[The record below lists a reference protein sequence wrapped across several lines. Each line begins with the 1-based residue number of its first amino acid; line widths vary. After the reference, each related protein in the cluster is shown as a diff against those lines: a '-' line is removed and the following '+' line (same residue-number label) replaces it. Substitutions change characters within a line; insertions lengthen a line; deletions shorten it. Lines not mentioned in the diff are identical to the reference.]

1 MPYEKTRD
9 YIESIFNIC
18 NILFSKAKEKN
29 DRKLFFITKL
39 ISNYLLS
46 ITVEKNISLS
56 LSELNKTGEINK
68 KPIIEY
74 IAKNDIKLYDLKN
87 MQMTDMNVADLID
100 VERYVL
106 SHIYYII
113 SNN

>member
-1 MPYEKTRD
+1 MTYEKSRD
-9 YIESIFNIC
+9 YIESIFNVC
-18 NILFSKAKEKN
+18 NILFNKAKENN

-46 ITVEKNISLS
+46 ITVEKDVSLS

-74 IAKNDIKLYDLKN
+74 IEENNIKLYDLKN
-87 MQMTDMNVADLID
+87 MQTSDMNVEDLSH

-113 SNN
+113 TNN

>member
-1 MPYEKTRD
+1 MYYEKSRE
-9 YIESIFNIC
+9 YIESIFNVC
-18 NILFSKAKEKN
+18 NILFNKSKQN
-29 DRKLFFITKL
+29 QDRKLFFITKL

-46 ITVEKNISLS
+46 ITMEKGVCLS

-68 KPIIEY
+68 QPIIEY
-74 IAKNDIKLYDLKN
+74 IAKNEIKLYDLRN
-87 MQMTDMNVADLID
+87 MQMTDMNVADLKD

-113 SNN
+113 TNN

>member
-1 MPYEKTRD
+1 MHYAKSRE

-18 NILFSKAKEKN
+18 NILFNKSKENN

-46 ITVEKNISLS
+46 ITMENEVSLS

-74 IAKNDIKLYDLKN
+74 IAKNEIKLYDLKN
-87 MQMTDMNVADLID
+87 MQMTDMNVADLRD

-113 SNN
+113 MNN

>member
-1 MPYEKTRD
+1 MPYEKSRD
-9 YIESIFNIC
+9 YIESVFNVC
-18 NILFSKAKEKN
+18 NILFSKAKNNN

-46 ITVEKNISLS
+46 ITVEKDVSLS

-74 IAKNDIKLYDLKN
+74 IVKNEIKLYDLKN
-87 MQMTDMNVADLID
+87 MQMTDMNVADLND

-113 SNN
+113 TNN

>member
-1 MPYEKTRD
+1 MSYEKSRE
-9 YIESIFNIC
+9 YIESIFNVC
-18 NILFSKAKEKN
+18 NILFSKAKENN

-46 ITVEKNISLS
+46 ITVQKNVSLS

-68 KPIIEY
+68 KPILEY
-74 IAKNDIKLYDLKN
+74 IAKNDIKLYDLQN
-87 MQMTDMNVADLID
+87 MQMTDMNVADLND